1 MKIIGICGSPRKGNS
16 EFILR
21 TALDSAKE
29 NGAEVD
35 LILLRNLNVKF
46 IGREMPDDFNQ
57 ILPKI
62 IKADGIIF
70 ASSCYYDMITPQLL
84 NIIDRLDSHADALKN
99 KKVGIIITGAGD
111 FKSSAKNAVD
121 YLKRVCKIYKMGVV
135 GVVFG
140 KADKAEE
147 ISKNSE
153 AILQAKKLGKELS
166 QQ

>member
-1 MKIIGICGSPRKGNS
+1 MTKHIKQKSIKPIAAVVGGVI
-16 EFILR
+16 
-21 TALDSAKE
+21 A
-29 NGAEVD
+29 GAG
-35 LILLRNLNVKF
+35 LAIAGA
-46 IGREMPDDFNQ
+46 I
-57 ILPKI
+57 
-62 IKADGIIF
+62 
-70 ASSCYYDMITPQLL
+70 
-84 NIIDRLDSHADALKN
+84 ALKN